1 MDWRAGWQ
9 AGRLAPS
16 HSPLTPPPHPT
27 PLPNPAVYQ
36 DGDAN
41 TKKMIAEAMMKSRD
55 PSSAGSKPEYGGS
68 GGFGGGDF
76 GGGDFGEDV

>member
-1 MDWRAGWQ
+1 M
-9 AGRLAPS
+9 
-16 HSPLTPPPHPT
+16 
-27 PLPNPAVYQ
+27 YQ